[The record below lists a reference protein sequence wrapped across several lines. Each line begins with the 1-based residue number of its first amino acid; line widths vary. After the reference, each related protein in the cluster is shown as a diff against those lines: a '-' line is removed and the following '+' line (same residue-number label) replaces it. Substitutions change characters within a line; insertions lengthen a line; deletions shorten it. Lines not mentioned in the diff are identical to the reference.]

1 MSKEK
6 TNKIID
12 ELFRDSKGDFF
23 KMIKAV
29 SKSVVRPLKPE
40 DFKDVYLSISKEQGE
55 DLTKLIIEN
64 KYKNIVEFG
73 TSFGISTLYLAL
85 GVIETNG
92 HIITTE
98 LITSKANKAKE
109 TFKKAEVDN
118 LIDLRIGDAMKT
130 LENHKTPID
139 LLFLDGWKD
148 VYLPLFKMLEPNFHT
163 NTTIYVDNAN
173 MKETQQF
180 LDVISQQ
187 PKYRLQPLYNGKVFL
202 ISVL

>member
-1 MSKEK
+1 MNKEK
-6 TNKIID
+6 INTVID

-23 KMIKAV
+23 KMIKTV
-29 SKSVVRPLKPE
+29 SKSVVRPLTPV
-40 DFKDVYLSISKEQGE
+40 DFKDLYLSISKEQGE
-55 DLTKLIIEN
+55 DLTKLVVEKN
-64 KYKNIVEFG
+64 YKNIVEFG

-85 GVIETNG
+85 GAMETNG

-109 TFKKAEVDN
+109 TFKKAGVDN

-130 LENHKTPID
+130 LQHHKDPID

-148 VYLPLFKMLEPNFHT
+148 VYLPLFQMLETNFHP

-187 PKYRLQPLYNGKVFL
+187 PTYRLQPLYNGKVFL
-202 ISVL
+202 ISIL

>member
-6 TNKIID
+6 TNMIVD

-55 DLTKLIIEN
+55 DVTKLIIKN
-64 KYKNIVEFG
+64 NYKNIVEFG

-85 GVIETNG
+85 GAIETNG

-109 TFKKAEVDN
+109 TFKKAGVDN
-118 LIDLRIGDAMKT
+118 LIDIKIGDAMKT

-148 VYLPLFKMLEPNFHT
+148 LYLPLFQMLESNFHT

-173 MKETQQF
+173 MKEPQQF

-187 PKYRLQPLYNGKVFL
+187 PKYRLKSQYGGKVFL
-202 ISVL
+202 ITML

>member
-6 TNKIID
+6 TNMILD

-29 SKSVVRPLKPE
+29 SKSVIRPLKPD
-40 DFKDVYLSISKEQGE
+40 DFKDLYLSISKEQGD

-64 KYKNIVEFG
+64 NYKNIVEFG

-85 GVIETNG
+85 GAIETNG

-98 LITSKANKAKE
+98 LIVSKAEKANE
-109 TFKKAEVDN
+109 TFKKAGVDN
-118 LIDLRIGDAMKT
+118 LIDIKIGDAMKT
-130 LENHKTPID
+130 LENHKAPID
-139 LLFLDGWKD
+139 LLLLDGWKD
-148 VYLPLFKMLEPNFHT
+148 LYLPLFRMLEPNFHP

-180 LDVISQQ
+180 LEVISQQ
-187 PKYRLQPLYNGKVFL
+187 PKYRLKPQYNGKVFL
-202 ISVL
+202 ITLL